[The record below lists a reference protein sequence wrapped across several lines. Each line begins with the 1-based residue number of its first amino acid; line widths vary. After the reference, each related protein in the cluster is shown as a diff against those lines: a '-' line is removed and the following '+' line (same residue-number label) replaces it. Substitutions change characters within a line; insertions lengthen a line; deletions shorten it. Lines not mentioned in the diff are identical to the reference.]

1 MKHTILFI
9 RVTREYHV
17 NWPGLCWS
25 IEEVTSNIAPT
36 FRDTHCG
43 LACDVCDRL
52 LGTSYISCLTGR
64 GGGTTWFLAEQN
76 GGSVESHGNKTRLCW
91 SSGEVTSNIAPVFG
105 DFNCG
110 LVTAFYR
117 DQSLF
122 IAWGWRA
129 GDLRGGHLT
138 FRRTKG
144 GISRNWEAQMG
155 DCCKLWKDSEEEP
168 LKFA

>member
-1 MKHTILFI
+1 MLINRRSYFEHCPYFQRHSL
-9 RVTREYHV
+9 
-17 NWPGLCWS
+17 WPCVRCLWPS
-25 IEEVTSNIAPT
+25 
-36 FRDTHCG
+36 FRDQ
-43 LACDVCDRL
+43 LYFLPDRE
-52 LGTSYISCLTGR
+52 